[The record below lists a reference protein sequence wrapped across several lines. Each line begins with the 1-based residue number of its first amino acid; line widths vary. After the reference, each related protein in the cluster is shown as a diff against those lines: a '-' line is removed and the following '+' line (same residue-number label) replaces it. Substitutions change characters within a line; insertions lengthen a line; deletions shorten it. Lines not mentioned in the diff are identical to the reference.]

1 MEGAIKQISSVNR
14 RRKTNLL
21 LLCTYVAYQSHAKY
35 ISNFFLTKYSTKS
48 IKFNLLFYPD
58 WIKAKNGTLNGS
70 C

>member
-1 MEGAIKQISSVNR
+1 MAREVTILCANR
-14 RRKTNLL
+14 GRKTNLL
-21 LLCTYVAYQSHAKY
+21 LVYLCGLSKSRKIYHK
-35 ISNFFLTKYSTKS
+35 FFLTKYKTKS